1 MISCKGVNSMNLN
14 QKELN
19 LCRGADLMGCDP
31 EALVDLKDV
40 QIDTTRPVAQRMED
54 FVRQVGNPYLFR
66 VDGLIVKAVYLPGAK
81 RRLTDALPYC

>member
-1 MISCKGVNSMNLN
+1 MNLSLR
-14 QKELN
+14 ELN
-19 LCRGADLMGCDP
+19 LCREADLMGCDP
-31 EALVDLKDV
+31 DALADLMDV

-81 RRLTDALPYC
+81 RRLTDALPDC